1 MTRLAILKS
10 VKEKYPESKDLSKTQ
25 LRLIEKAVAY
35 ALEVGSQPELISAR
49 ENERLLKKL
58 GPKGGITPAS
68 SLKAYRLRQELTQQ
82 ELAKKSGVS
91 QANISAMEKGTRPIG
106 LNVAKKLADVLRCD
120 YRRLL

>member
-1 MTRLAILKS
+1 MTRLAVFKS
-10 VKEKYPESKDLSKTQ
+10 VQEKYPELKDLPKTQ
-25 LRLIEKAVAY
+25 LRLFEKAVAY
-35 ALEVGSQPELISAR
+35 ALEVGSQPELVSAR

-58 GPKGGITPAS
+58 GPRGLTPAS

-91 QANISAMEKGTRPIG
+91 QANISAMEKGARPIG